1 MIQESTQ
8 TPKASQIEGSTMEES
23 TQTPRNSQIEEPTM
37 PESTQASI
45 TSKILKTNAIRS
57 WKTTVI
63 GVTLSFTGF
72 VSFSPQ
78 TFGGEPAIFVQ
89 VCKYITSGGL
99 AALGI
104 VAKDFNVSG
113 EDRNE

>member
-1 MIQESTQ
+1 MEIIMQESTQ
-8 TPKASQIEGSTMEES
+8 APKSSPIM
-23 TQTPRNSQIEEPTM
+23 
-37 PESTQASI
+37 
-45 TSKILKTNAIRS
+45 KTNAIRS

-63 GVTLSFTGF
+63 GITLSFTGF

-113 EDRNE
+113 EDSKE